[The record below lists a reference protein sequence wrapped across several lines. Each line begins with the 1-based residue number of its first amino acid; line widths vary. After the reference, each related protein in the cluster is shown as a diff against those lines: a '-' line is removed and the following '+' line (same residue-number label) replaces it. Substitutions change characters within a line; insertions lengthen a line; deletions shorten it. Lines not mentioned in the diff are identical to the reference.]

1 MHSGVAVE
9 TIRSGFSHDQVYE
22 QHERGEIGSI
32 EFYHYVSEHIKMEL
46 SFEQFKEGWNEILV
60 APLPQ
65 TGGLWHKRA
74 LWIPLYM
81 LSNSNPMH
89 KDHWEKIYADELKP
103 FNHIF
108 VSSDLGHRKPEP
120 EAYLHVAE
128 ALNIKLEKI
137 VFFDDLADNV
147 EAARILGMQAIQ
159 GRSPA
164 ESSSLVASAGLI

>member
-60 APLPQ
+60 APFPQ
-65 TGGLWHKRA
+65 TVGLLHKLARR
-74 LWIPLYM
+74 IPLYM

-159 GRSPA
+159 VRSPA
-164 ESSSLVASAGLI
+164 DISSFVASAGLI